1 MPPPEV
7 LAAAAAVSAAQRE
20 QEEEEE
26 AEDMIGPPPP
36 EVVAEVDLSTA
47 DMRTREAARVLEAHA
62 REEDAYEIL
71 GVELDAD
78 KAAVKKRYWK
88 LSLMVCIPP
97 HLMPR
102 RSDKHLTLE
111 AELRFDEPRPLSAT
125 LPCRKQSAVSFCRC
139 IRTSARIPRRRMPST
154 SSSRRTR

>member
-1 MPPPEV
+1 VAQVGPAMPPPEV

-36 EVVAEVDLSTA
+36 EIVAEVDLSTA
-47 DMRTREAARVLEAHA
+47 DTRTREAARILDAHA

-71 GVELDAD
+71 GVQLDAD

-88 LSLMVCIPP
+88 LSLMVGMHPYLPTSC
-97 HLMPR
+97 L
-102 RSDKHLTLE
+102 RSHKRLVWE
-111 AELRFDEPRPLSAT
+111 
-125 LPCRKQSAVSFCRC
+125 
-139 IRTSARIPRRRMPST
+139 TSLG
-154 SSSRRTR
+154 